1 MIWPRCSCFLFNTYR
16 GYAKLIVRGCDELL
30 YSREGVMQ
38 GDPLSMLMYSI
49 AVMPLIKSIRCKE
62 KYLQCWHADD
72 SACAG
77 KLFHIHSWLNR
88 LLQLGPA
95 YGYFAEPTK
104 SFLVVTKQ
112 YEEEAKELFK
122 DHVVIVVSGHR
133 FLGGVIGDKDSQK
146 SYIHGKV
153 DGWVKC
159 VQHLSHA
166 ATKTPQAA
174 FASMTKSL
182 QCEWGFIQRVVPDC
196 VMNSRHNQEVFFACL
211 V

>member
-1 MIWPRCSCFLFNTYR
+1 MLTTRPVLESCPTF
-16 GYAKLIVRGCDELL
+16 
-30 YSREGVMQ
+30 
-38 GDPLSMLMYSI
+38 
-49 AVMPLIKSIRCKE
+49 
-62 KYLQCWHADD
+62 
-72 SACAG
+72 
-77 KLFHIHSWLNR
+77 HSWLNH

-95 YGYFAEPTK
+95 YGYFAELTK

-122 DHVVIVVSGHR
+122 DHGVIVVSGHR

-153 DGWVKC
+153 DDWVKC

-174 FASMTKSL
+174 FASMTL
-182 QCEWGFIQRVVPDC
+182 QC
-196 VMNSRHNQEVFFACL
+196 
-211 V
+211 